1 MPPAAKAAIRI
12 GIIQISRP
20 FSAVSSQPM
29 PASIAPVFVTTAR
42 KPPMIS
48 TKTATSTAFAMPVA
62 GS

>member
-1 MPPAAKAAIRI
+1 
-12 GIIQISRP
+12 
-20 FSAVSSQPM
+20 M

-42 KPPMIS
+42 NPPMTS